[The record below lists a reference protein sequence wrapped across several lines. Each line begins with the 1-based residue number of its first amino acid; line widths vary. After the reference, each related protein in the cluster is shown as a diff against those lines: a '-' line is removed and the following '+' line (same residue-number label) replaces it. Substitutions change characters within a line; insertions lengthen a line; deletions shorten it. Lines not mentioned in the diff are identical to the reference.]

1 MFVVDSLDLSVMAMA
16 AEGGTVLVLDNHD
29 SQSKNSW
36 FETQPARFKTAWW
49 LGSPTDN
56 NMGTVVYDDRWEGLF
71 DGMAPEGW
79 ADEGWF
85 RLIEGGPSSL
95 SKPLSLAMCQP
106 CTCTL
111 NVTAHPRPHSV
122 VAVRALKSSLSVPTG
137 VKRPAIRG
145 PNTIHSRRH
154 QLPARLAAERR
165 GGGESYYPQS
175 HVGRGWGISN
185 STMGAVRLPKIL
197 VLTIVGVVSVQL
209 LRIS

>member
-1 MFVVDSLDLSVMAMA
+1 MLIELRQAPFFVPVLPHVVAPSPAGKARVYTTPKYLDSLPFSNLLAIPAAGSPVEKGSVFVVDSLDLSVMAMA

-106 CTCTL
+106 CSVHVLLTS
-111 NVTAHPRPHSV
+111 RPIHGPTP
-122 VAVRALKSSLSVPTG
+122 AL
-137 VKRPAIRG
+137 R
-145 PNTIHSRRH
+145 
-154 QLPARLAAERR
+154 
-165 GGGESYYPQS
+165 
-175 HVGRGWGISN
+175 
-185 STMGAVRLPKIL
+185 
-197 VLTIVGVVSVQL
+197 
-209 LRIS
+209 